1 MGSVR
6 ACKLFKTRCNPDR
19 SSTQIVAVWKLKFVD
34 FTSVEVAKFLTAFFV
49 VDGANAHD
57 NLNHITL
64 EIKKDCHLTLLSL
77 PNL

>member
-1 MGSVR
+1 M
-6 ACKLFKTRCNPDR
+6 
-19 SSTQIVAVWKLKFVD
+19 D
-34 FTSVEVAKFLTAFFV
+34 FTSVEVAEFLAAFFV
-49 VDGANAHD
+49 ADGANAYD